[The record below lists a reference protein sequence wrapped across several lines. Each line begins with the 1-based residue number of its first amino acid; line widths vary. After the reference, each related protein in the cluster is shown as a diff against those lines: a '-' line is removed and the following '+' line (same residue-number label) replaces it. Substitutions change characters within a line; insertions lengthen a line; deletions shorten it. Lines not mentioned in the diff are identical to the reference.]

1 MKRQLL
7 SLAIIPDELDYDKN
21 KDKIAELLGISLD
34 QDQEPRIY
42 FFKSGKVFQMSGNR
56 WSNKEERTLFCWEW
70 ELGVNQGFKVEDEN
84 QEIIELKAANKVL
97 GDAGQRAM
105 KQRDLALS
113 QLENLQSDLLE
124 SDKSK
129 VHKDLLLEIVAAAHG
144 KKLN

>member
-7 SLAIIPDELDYDKN
+7 SLAIIPDELDYNTDKN
-21 KDKIAELLGISLD
+21 KIAELLGISLD
-34 QDQEPRIY
+34 QDQEPRIH

-56 WSNKEERTLFCWEW
+56 WRNKEERTLFCWEW
-70 ELGVNQGFKVEDEN
+70 ELEGFKVEDEN
-84 QEIIELKAANKVL
+84 QEIIELKAENKVL

>member
-7 SLAIIPDELDYDKN
+7 SLAIIPDELDINTDKN
-21 KDKIAELLGISLD
+21 KIAELLGISLD

-42 FFKSGKVFQMSGNR
+42 FFKSGKVFQMSANR
-56 WSNKEERTLFCWEW
+56 WSNKEERTFFCWEW
-70 ELGVNQGFKVEDEN
+70 ELEGFKVEDEN
-84 QEIIELKAANKVL
+84 QEIIELKAANKALEDTV
-97 GDAGQRAM
+97 RRVM
-105 KQRDLALS
+105 KQRDHAFS
-113 QLENLQSDLLE
+113 QLEKLQSDLLE

>member
-7 SLAIIPDELDYDKN
+7 SLAIIPDELSIDTDK
-21 KDKIAELLGISLD
+21 KEIAELLGISWT
-34 QDQEPRIY
+34 QEKSPEL
-42 FFKSGKVFQMSGNR
+42 FFFHQNSLHKFVAYDWQSETKRYYIWNYG
-56 WSNKEERTLFCWEW
+56 LAD
-70 ELGVNQGFKVEDEN
+70 GFKVEDEN
-84 QEIIELKAANKVL
+84 QEIIELKVANKVL
-97 GDAGQRAM
+97 GDVGQRVM
-105 KQRDLALS
+105 KERDQAFS

>member
-7 SLAIIPDELDYDKN
+7 SLPRIPDELSINTD
-21 KDKIAELLGISLD
+21 KDKIAELLGVSWTQERSPELFFFHKNSLYKFEAYD
-34 QDQEPRIY
+34 WQSETKRYYIWNYGLD
-42 FFKSGKVFQMSGNR
+42 
-56 WSNKEERTLFCWEW
+56 
-70 ELGVNQGFKVEDEN
+70 GFKVEDEN
-84 QEIIELKAANKVL
+84 QEIIELKAANKAL
-97 GDAGQRAM
+97 GDTVQRVM
-105 KQRDLALS
+105 KARDQAFS